1 MIPVNRLPQPDPPL
15 DHVADFRASATS
27 VLRHVVDA
35 DGNLDGGREVLVRV
49 ASIVVGAV
57 ARHADKP
64 WPASWTHPIAMLG
77 ELAACCIAEQRAPVG
92 PPHAA
97 WRNLLEALHNSI
109 NRAGGPGDVATPNLR
124 RRQAIDFTAIIFAAN
139 EAAFQPSFA
148 GDPSDDQ
155 C

>member
-1 MIPVNRLPQPDPPL
+1 MIRINRLPQPDPL
-15 DHVADFRASATS
+15 DHVADFRALATS

-35 DGNLDGGREVLVRV
+35 DGNLNGGREVLVSV
-49 ASIVVGAV
+49 ASVLVRAV

-77 ELAACCIAEQRAPVG
+77 ELAACLVCESRSPV
-92 PPHAA
+92 PLTHAC
-97 WRNLLEALHNSI
+97 WRNLLQALYDSLD
-109 NRAGGPGDVATPNLR
+109 RTVGADDVATAYLR
-124 RRQAIDFTAIIFAAN
+124 KRHAIDFTAIIFAAN
-139 EAAFQPSFA
+139 EAAFQRSFA